1 MPQVIS
7 LKIFIICAFSYSKF
21 YCSTCIS
28 QLPSNSAGTK
38 LPCNPCFRWKPG
50 TGTDIRLGRDQIV
63 GLDEKSLLHTDLCLK
78 LGSLNIFNL
87 AQVRTATDNPSWP
100 DNWLRSSDLNLD
112 GRWALEWNRFSSAL
126 KSAGISLTE
135 EPDSLLWTGG
145 DASGLLTVKNLYEAL
160 FSHFRPESLS
170 SWFHQIWCWK
180 VPLKFK
186 LFAWLAGKDKVLTWD
201 SLRRR
206 GWEGP
211 GICPLCRHAQEDIHH
226 LLIHCDFSR
235 EVWCYLLTHLNLHSS
250 WSGRTVSDC
259 FIKWLSNR
267 SFRTTWLPSV
277 CWNLWI
283 ERNYALF
290 EDRAPSTKSS
300 DLQSSRL
307 VQLAAFFSQACLI
320 KDIDLRLPEGHTLAC
335 FDGAALST
343 GLCCGAGGFFKSHQS
358 RITKWF
364 LNCGSGSNTKAEL
377 MGLWASLSLASS
389 WSISHLLVRGDSSV
403 IIDWINQKT
412 ELHSVQIEG
421 WKKRRWTFPKV
432 S

>member
-1 MPQVIS
+1 
-7 LKIFIICAFSYSKF
+7 
-21 YCSTCIS
+21 
-28 QLPSNSAGTK
+28 
-38 LPCNPCFRWKPG
+38 
-50 TGTDIRLGRDQIV
+50 V
-63 GLDEKSLLHTDLCLK
+63 GLDEKSLLHSDLRLK
-78 LGSLNIFNL
+78 LGSSNYFNL
-87 AQVRTATDNPSWP
+87 AHVRTLTDNPSWP

-112 GRWALEWNRFSSAL
+112 GRWASEWNRFSTAL
-126 KSAGISLTE
+126 KSVGISLTE

-145 DASGLLTVKNLYEAL
+145 DGSGLLTVKNLYEAL
-160 FSHFRPESLS
+160 FSHFRPESFS
-170 SWFHQIWCWK
+170 SWLHQIWCWK

-186 LFAWLAGKDKVLTWD
+186 LFAWLAGKDKVLTWE

-211 GICPLCRHAQEDIHH
+211 GICPLCRHTQEDIHH

-235 EVWCYLLTHLNLHSS
+235 EVWRFLLTHLNLHTT

-259 FIKWLSNR
+259 FINWLKNR
-267 SFRTTWLPSV
+267 FLPINLAAQV

-290 EDRAPSTKSS
+290 EDRAPSPKAVIYRVLS
-300 DLQSSRL
+300 L
-307 VQLAAFFSQACLI
+307 FSWQPSTVKPVLI
-320 KDIDLRLPEGHTLAC
+320 KDIDLRLPEGFTLAC
-335 FDGAALST
+335 FDGVALST
-343 GLCCGAGGFFKSHQS
+343 GLCCGAGGFFKTHQS

-377 MGLWASLSLASS
+377 MGLWASLLLASS

-403 IIDWINQKT
+403 IINWINKKT

-421 WKKRRWTFPKV
+421 WKKKTLDLSQSFTILNCQHFPRSFNLEADALSKRALSELAGKLSIYHSENGIESPITV
-432 S
+432 LDIF